1 MPTFSTPGK
10 KPSTKMATSKSLGI
24 KKPTKKK
31 MGRKIKRKRNQPSK
45 LLLLNLTAP
54 NQHPKSLMTKRK
66 TQRTTLKMTK
76 AWLNN
81 LHRSGKRK
89 LQPVVRSNLRTQK
102 LLLVSMTSALLFVVS
117 WDTSIP
123 VRRSSW
129 TKLDK
134 QTCRRVKLV
143 VSRSKSVQHTSL
155 WRQSS
160 RRRKL

>member
-1 MPTFSTPGK
+1 M
-10 KPSTKMATSKSLGI
+10 KMATSKTLGI

-31 MGRKIKRKRNQPSK
+31 MGRRRRRRKRNQPSQ
-45 LLLLNLTAP
+45 LLLLSLTALD
-54 NQHPKSLMTKRK
+54 QYPKSLMTKRK
-66 TQRTTLKMTK
+66 TQGTTLKMKTK

-81 LHRSGKRK
+81 LYRSGKRK
-89 LQPVVRSNLRTQK
+89 LQPVVRSNSRTQK
-102 LLLVSMTSALLFVVS
+102 LLPVSMTSVPLFVVF

-155 WRQSS
+155 WRQSN